1 MYQWLVSSI
10 LKANSIML
18 DMMVSTFLAHLATAM
33 IIMLRIAVIADIGE
47 VQGGENQSPT
57 IS

>member
-1 MYQWLVSSI
+1 
-10 LKANSIML
+10 ML